1 MQAVHQLFFG
11 GYAMMKILLLS
22 GVAALS
28 AVVSISVANA
38 TVLAVIGQVSDTD
51 QVTATVAGSVT
62 TISSSTLVDITA
74 IDAPISVPITAT
86 LAFTASSVGPAI
98 IVSGNIVEAFSGSF
112 SITGGGN
119 NYLSGTFDDSVFGGG
134 SSLTLT
140 ASNDQPGETVTFT
153 SSVIPVIDLADNRGV
168 SFSFT
173 DVSPPASTVGSGAS
187 RTLAPFA
194 ADISGDFSA
203 TVPEPATW
211 AMLGLGF
218 AGMGLLGLI
227 RRKGSRYAF

>member
-1 MQAVHQLFFG
+1 MR
-11 GYAMMKILLLS
+11 KILLLS
-22 GVAALS
+22 AVGALS
-28 AVVSISVANA
+28 AAVSIPVANA
-38 TVLAVIGQVSDTD
+38 TVLAVIGQESDAD
-51 QVTATVAGSVT
+51 QVAATVSGGVT

-86 LAFTASSVGPAI
+86 LDFTATSVGPAI
-98 IVSGNIVEAFSGSF
+98 LVFGNIVEAFTGSF

-134 SSLTLT
+134 SSLVLS
-140 ASNDQPGETVTFT
+140 ASSDQPGETVTFT
-153 SSVIPVIDLADNRGV
+153 SSVIPVVDLADNRGI

-173 DVSPPASTVGSGAS
+173 DVSPPATTVGSGAS

-203 TVPEPATW
+203 NVPEPATW

-218 AGMGLLGLI
+218 AGMGLVGLTR
-227 RRKGSRYAF
+227 RRKNSRYAF

>member
-1 MQAVHQLFFG
+1 
-11 GYAMMKILLLS
+11 MMKILLLS
-22 GVAALS
+22 AVGALS
-28 AVVSISVANA
+28 AAVSIPVANA

-51 QVTATVAGSVT
+51 QVTATVLGGVT
-62 TISSSTLVDITA
+62 TISSSTSVDITA
-74 IDAPISVPITAT
+74 IDAPLSVPITAT
-86 LAFTASSVGPAI
+86 LVLNATSVGTAA
-98 IVSGNIVEAFSGSF
+98 SFGGNVIQAFSGSF

-119 NYLSGTFDDSVFGGG
+119 NYLSGTFNDSVFGGG
-134 SSLTLT
+134 SALTLS
-140 ASNDQPGETVTFT
+140 ASTGVPGETVAFT
-153 SSVIPVIDLADNRGV
+153 SSVIPVVDLSDNRGV

-173 DVSPPASTVGSGAS
+173 DVSPPASTVGTGAL

-194 ADISGDFSA
+194 ADISGNFSA

-218 AGMGLLGLI
+218 AGMGLLGLTR

>member
-1 MQAVHQLFFG
+1 
-11 GYAMMKILLLS
+11 MMKILLLS
-22 GVAALS
+22 AVGALS
-28 AVVSISVANA
+28 AAVSIPVANA

-51 QVTATVAGSVT
+51 QVTATVLGGVT
-62 TISSSTLVDITA
+62 TISSSTSVDITA

-86 LAFTASSVGPAI
+86 LDLTATSVGTAALFG
-98 IVSGNIVEAFSGSF
+98 GNVIQAFSGSF

-119 NYLSGTFDDSVFGGG
+119 NYLSGTFNDSVFGGG
-134 SSLTLT
+134 SALTLS
-140 ASNDQPGETVTFT
+140 ASTGVAGETVAFT
-153 SSVIPVIDLADNRGV
+153 SSVIPVVDLSDNRGV

-173 DVSPPASTVGSGAS
+173 DVSPPASTVGTGAL
-187 RTLAPFA
+187 RTLGPFA
-194 ADISGDFSA
+194 ADVSGNFSA

-218 AGMGLLGLI
+218 AGMGLLGLTR

>member
-1 MQAVHQLFFG
+1 
-11 GYAMMKILLLS
+11 MMKILLLS
-22 GVAALS
+22 AVGALS
-28 AVVSISVANA
+28 AAVSIPVANA
-38 TVLAVIGQVSDTD
+38 TVLAVIGQESDAD
-51 QVTATVAGSVT
+51 QVTATVAGGVT

-86 LAFTASSVGPAI
+86 LDFTASSVGPAV
-98 IVSGNIVEAFSGSF
+98 IVGGNIVEAFTGSF

-119 NYLSGTFDDSVFGGG
+119 NYLTGTFDDSVFGGG
-134 SSLTLT
+134 SSLVLT

-153 SSVIPVIDLADNRGV
+153 SSVIPVVDLSDDRGI

-218 AGMGLLGLI
+218 AGMGLVGLT
-227 RRKGSRYAF
+227 RPRNNCRYAF

>member
-1 MQAVHQLFFG
+1 
-11 GYAMMKILLLS
+11 MMKILLLS
-22 GVAALS
+22 AVGALS
-28 AVVSISVANA
+28 AAVSIPVANA
-38 TVLAVIGQVSDTD
+38 TVLAVIGQESDAD
-51 QVTATVAGSVT
+51 QVTATVAGGVT

-86 LAFTASSVGPAI
+86 LDFTASSVGPAV
-98 IVSGNIVEAFSGSF
+98 IVGGNIVEAFTGSF

-119 NYLSGTFDDSVFGGG
+119 NYLTGTFDDSVFGGG
-134 SSLTLT
+134 SSLVLT

-153 SSVIPVIDLADNRGV
+153 SSVIPVVDLSDDRGI

-218 AGMGLLGLI
+218 AGMGLVGLTR
-227 RRKGSRYAF
+227 RRKNCRYAF

>member
-1 MQAVHQLFFG
+1 
-11 GYAMMKILLLS
+11 MMKILLLS

-28 AVVSISVANA
+28 AVVSIPVANA
-38 TVLAVIGQVSDTD
+38 TVLAVIGQESDTD
-51 QVTATVAGSVT
+51 QVAATVSGGVT

-86 LAFTASSVGPAI
+86 LDFTATSVGPAI
-98 IVSGNIVEAFSGSF
+98 LVGGNIVEAFTGSF

-134 SSLTLT
+134 SSLVLS
-140 ASNDQPGETVTFT
+140 ASSDQPGETVTFT
-153 SSVIPVIDLADNRGV
+153 SSVIPVADLADNRGI

-173 DVSPPASTVGSGAS
+173 DVSPPATTVGSGAS

-203 TVPEPATW
+203 NVPEPATW

-218 AGMGLLGLI
+218 AGMGLVGLTR
-227 RRKGSRYAF
+227 RRKNSRYAF

>member
-1 MQAVHQLFFG
+1 MR
-11 GYAMMKILLLS
+11 KILLLS
-22 GVAALS
+22 AVGALS
-28 AVVSISVANA
+28 AAVSIPVANA
-38 TVLAVIGQVSDTD
+38 TVLAVIGQESDAD
-51 QVTATVAGSVT
+51 QVAATVSGGVT

-86 LAFTASSVGPAI
+86 LDFTATSVGPAI
-98 IVSGNIVEAFSGSF
+98 LVGGNIVEAFTGSF

-134 SSLTLT
+134 SSLVLS
-140 ASNDQPGETVTFT
+140 ASSDQPGETITFT
-153 SSVIPVIDLADNRGV
+153 SSVIPVVDLADNRGI

-173 DVSPPASTVGSGAS
+173 DVSPPATTVGSGAS

-203 TVPEPATW
+203 NVPEPATW

-218 AGMGLLGLI
+218 AGMGLVGLTR
-227 RRKGSRYAF
+227 RRKNSRYAF

>member
-1 MQAVHQLFFG
+1 MR
-11 GYAMMKILLLS
+11 KILLLS
-22 GVAALS
+22 AVGALS
-28 AVVSISVANA
+28 AAVSIPVANA
-38 TVLAVIGQVSDTD
+38 SVLAVIGQESDTD
-51 QVTATVAGSVT
+51 QVTATVAGGVT
-62 TISSSTLVDITA
+62 TISSSALVDITA

-86 LAFTASSVGPAI
+86 LDFTATSVGPAI
-98 IVSGNIVEAFSGSF
+98 LVGGNIVEAFTGSF

-134 SSLTLT
+134 SSLVLS
-140 ASNDQPGETVTFT
+140 ASNEQPGETVTFT
-153 SSVIPVIDLADNRGV
+153 SSVIPVVDLSTNRGV

-173 DVSPPASTVGSGAS
+173 DVSPPASTVGTGAL

-218 AGMGLLGLI
+218 VGMGLLGLTR
-227 RRKGSRYAF
+227 RRKDSHYAF

>member
-1 MQAVHQLFFG
+1 
-11 GYAMMKILLLS
+11 MMKILLLS

-38 TVLAVIGQVSDTD
+38 TVLAVIGQESDTD
-51 QVTATVAGSVT
+51 QVTATVAGGVT
-62 TISSSTLVDITA
+62 TISSTTSVDITA
-74 IDAPISVPITAT
+74 IDAALPVPITAT
-86 LAFTASSVGPAI
+86 LDFTASSVGPAI
-98 IVSGNIVEAFSGSF
+98 NVGPNIVEAFSGSF

-134 SSLTLT
+134 SSLVLS

-153 SSVIPVIDLADNRGV
+153 SSVIPVIDLADNRGL
-168 SFSFT
+168 SFGFT
-173 DVSPPASTVGSGAS
+173 DVSPPATTVGSGAS

-194 ADISGDFSA
+194 ADISGNFSA

-218 AGMGLLGLI
+218 AGMGLLGLTR
-227 RRKGSRYAF
+227 RRKNSRYAF

>member
-1 MQAVHQLFFG
+1 MR
-11 GYAMMKILLLS
+11 KILLLS
-22 GVAALS
+22 AVGALS
-28 AVVSISVANA
+28 AAVSIPVANA
-38 TVLAVIGQVSDTD
+38 TVLAVVGQVSDID
-51 QVTATVAGSVT
+51 QVTATVSGGVT
-62 TISSSTLVDITA
+62 TITSDSTVDITA

-86 LAFTASSVGPAI
+86 LDFTATSVGPAI
-98 IVSGNIVEAFSGSF
+98 LVGGNIVEAFTGSF

-134 SSLTLT
+134 SSLVLS
-140 ASNDQPGETVTFT
+140 ASSDQPGETVTFT
-153 SSVIPVIDLADNRGV
+153 SSVIPVADLADNRGI

-173 DVSPPASTVGSGAS
+173 DVSPPATTVGSGAS

-203 TVPEPATW
+203 NVPEPATW

-218 AGMGLLGLI
+218 AGMGLVGLTR
-227 RRKGSRYAF
+227 RRKNSRYAF

>member
-1 MQAVHQLFFG
+1 
-11 GYAMMKILLLS
+11 MMKILLLS
-22 GVAALS
+22 AVGALS
-28 AVVSISVANA
+28 AAVSIPVANA
-38 TVLAVIGQVSDTD
+38 TVLAVIGQESDAD
-51 QVTATVAGSVT
+51 QVTATVAGGVT

-86 LAFTASSVGPAI
+86 LDFTASSVGPAV
-98 IVSGNIVEAFSGSF
+98 IVGGNIVEAFTGSF

-119 NYLSGTFDDSVFGGG
+119 NYLTGTFDDSVFGGG
-134 SSLTLT
+134 SSLVLT

-153 SSVIPVIDLADNRGV
+153 SSVIPVVDLSDDRGI

-218 AGMGLLGLI
+218 AGMGLVGLTR
-227 RRKGSRYAF
+227 RRKNSRYAF